1 MLVIELEG
9 NIKKMQGEKF
19 IKAYER
25 VSKAKNELEKGIEA
39 LKEQGIKVNV
49 DYLNIRRD

>member
-1 MLVIELEG
+1 MLVIELKG
-9 NIKKMQGEKF
+9 NINKMQGEKF

-25 VSKAKNELEKGIEA
+25 VSKAKNELEQGIEE

>member
-9 NIKKMQGEKF
+9 NINKMQGEKF
-19 IKAYER
+19 IKA
-25 VSKAKNELEKGIEA
+25 KNELEQGIEE

>member
-1 MLVIELEG
+1 MLVIEFEG
-9 NIKKMQGEKF
+9 NITKMQGEKF

-25 VSKAKNELEKGIEA
+25 VSKAKHELEQGIEA

>member
-1 MLVIELEG
+1 MLVIKFEG
-9 NIKKMQGEKF
+9 NITKMQGEKF

-25 VSKAKNELEKGIEA
+25 VSKAKNELEQGIEE

>member
-1 MLVIELEG
+1 MLVIEIEG
-9 NIKKMQGEKF
+9 NITKMQGQKF

-25 VSKAKNELEKGIEA
+25 LSKAKNELEQGIEE
-39 LKEQGIKVNV
+39 LKEEGIKVNV

>member
-1 MLVIELEG
+1 MLTIEIEG
-9 NIKKMQGEKF
+9 NITKMQGQKF

-25 VSKAKNELEKGIEA
+25 LSKAKNELEQGIKE

>member
-1 MLVIELEG
+1 MLVIEIDG
-9 NIKKMQGEKF
+9 NINKMQGEKF

-25 VSKAKNELEKGIEA
+25 VSKAKNELEQGIKE
-39 LKEQGIKVNV
+39 LKEQGTKVNV